1 VSPDGLLLVG
11 LGTVLLAVT
20 SADMILTTVRVG
32 RRAGPVTRVVS
43 ESTWRLIS
51 RMARGSGPPL
61 GTGAAI
67 TFLVVTIWLSTLLF
81 GWYLVFTA
89 SPEAVVNSST
99 HEPADGWARLYYTA
113 FTISTLGIGDYA
125 PAGAVWQVLTGMAAT
140 TGFAMATLV
149 ITYVAALNSAVATKR
164 QFARTTLGLGRSPT
178 EMLVHSWSGDRFEG
192 LDEELA
198 SLARD
203 VHGLAEQQL
212 TYPLLVYFGT
222 RERDAAAWPALNLLS
237 ETLYVLEHHVAEE
250 ARPAPL
256 PVGSLR
262 RAIDSYL
269 DLFSDVRTSTSGEPP
284 MLVDL
289 RRMSDAGIPLTAVE
303 PGPAALRRRR
313 RLQALLQHQGW
324 AWDSAVEGDEQMPGG
339 GLRPSG

>member
-1 VSPDGLLLVG
+1 VSPGGVLLVG
-11 LGTVLLAVT
+11 LGTVLLAIT
-20 SADMILTTVRVG
+20 YADMILTTVRVG
-32 RRAGPVTRVVS
+32 RRAGPVTRAVS
-43 ESTWRLIS
+43 EWTWRLVS
-51 RMARGSGPPL
+51 RVAPGSGPPP
-61 GTGAAI
+61 GTGPAI
-67 TFLVVTIWLSTLLF
+67 TSLVVAVWLSALLF

-99 HEPADGWARLYYTA
+99 NEPADGWARLYYTA

-125 PAGAVWQVLTGMAAT
+125 PAGAVWQLLTGMAAT

-164 QFARTTLGLGRSPT
+164 QFARTALGLGRSPT
-178 EMLVHSWSGDRFEG
+178 EMLVHSWSGDRFER

-222 RERDAAAWPALNLLS
+222 RERNAAAWPALSVLN
-237 ETLYVLEHHVAEE
+237 EVLYVLEHHVAED

-269 DLFSDVRTSTSGEPP
+269 DLFSDGSTPTSREPP
-284 MLVDL
+284 VLVDL
-289 RRMSDAGIPLTAVE
+289 RRMGDAGIPLSAVE
-303 PGPAALRRRR
+303 PGPTALRRRQ
-313 RLQALLQHQGW
+313 RLHALLQHQGW
-324 AWDSAVEGDEQMPGG
+324 AWDDAVKGDEQLLQEG
-339 GLRPSG
+339 

>member
-1 VSPDGLLLVG
+1 MSPDGVLLVA
-11 LGTVLLAVT
+11 LGTVLLVVT

-43 ESTWRLIS
+43 EWAWRLVS
-51 RMARGSGPPL
+51 GVASGKGPPR
-61 GTGAAI
+61 GTGPAI
-67 TFLVVTIWLSTLLF
+67 TFLVVMVWLSASLF

-99 HEPADGWARLYYTA
+99 QEPADGWTRLYYTA
-113 FTISTLGIGDYA
+113 FTISTLGMGDYA

-140 TGFAMATLV
+140 TGFALATLV
-149 ITYVAALNSAVATKR
+149 ITYVAALNSAVASKR

-178 EMLVHSWSGDRFEG
+178 EILVHSWSGDRFER

-222 RERDAAAWPALNLLS
+222 RDRFAADWPALSVLS

-269 DLFSDVRTSTSGEPP
+269 DLFSDVGTSSSGEPA

-289 RRMSDAGIPLTAVE
+289 RRMDDAGIPLSAVQ
-303 PGPAALRRRR
+303 PGPTALRRRR
-313 RLQALLQHQGW
+313 RLHALLQHQGW
-324 AWDSAVEGDEQMPGG
+324 AWDSAVKGDERLPGE